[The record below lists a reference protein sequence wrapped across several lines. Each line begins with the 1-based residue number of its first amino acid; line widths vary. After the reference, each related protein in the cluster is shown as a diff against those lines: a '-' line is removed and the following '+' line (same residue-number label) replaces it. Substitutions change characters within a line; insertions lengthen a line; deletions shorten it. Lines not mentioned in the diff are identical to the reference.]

1 MIGQWLLLVL
11 APCKDNHATVKEKNR
26 FGLLLRLVVVVLL
39 LVLVL
44 VRLQM

>member
-39 LVLVL
+39 LVLV
-44 VRLQM
+44 RLQM